1 MASETLA
8 TPLEAVAVPPE
19 RRFPTLRRLLRHK
32 GFLVGALLFGIVL
45 TAALFADLLIQVDPN
60 RISVRNKF
68 RPPGSEW
75 IFGTDNFGRSQW
87 SRVVKGAQLSLAIGF
102 GVVLLNAL
110 FGTLLGALAG
120 YFRALDNLLM
130 RIMDAFMAF
139 PVILLAIGI
148 TAALGPGSINA
159 VIALAAVYTPRT
171 ARIVRASV
179 LVVREQA
186 YIEAA
191 RAMGASHARILL
203 RHVLPNCMAP
213 LIVQLTFI
221 FAYSVLSEAVLS
233 FLGLG
238 AEPPTPTWGNIIAEG
253 RLYIREAPWI
263 TLIPGLALAMTVLG
277 LNLLGD
283 GLRDVLD
290 PRLKVQQ

>member
-60 RISVRNKF
+60 RISVRNKL